1 MYNDHQIKKGGI
13 IMRRMALTL
22 LIALSLCLSVWGQAE
37 SDEERLAQ
45 INEALAGFSDE
56 EAQGLLK
63 LGTELNEGSNS
74 RYHMADIYTELVWH
88 SIGDTFPEKFDLRS
102 RGTVTPVKDQSPW
115 GTCWSFGTVAACE
128 TSILNTLHL
137 TAEEYEQQY
146 GEPMDLSE
154 KHMAWFAAKALPALK
169 DYPEGEYP
177 YPANQAGEG
186 NYMIESGGKNPY
198 NIGGYFSNSTSI
210 IASGVGVLR
219 ENLAPYRNAEGTLD
233 EEGDWS
239 LPEDLRFSQSYEI
252 KDGNQL
258 LCPAGRDEN
267 GNYRYNPDATEMI
280 KSELINGRVVGI
292 AYFADSS
299 RPEEAQIENM
309 GDEELRAYLKKLCA
323 AYEYDE
329 NLYDVENLDRDTL
342 MSIIHSDNFGKPL
355 EELLRLDEEAG
366 DTHEIYMNYT
376 ETDPVIYAQYTYN
389 PVTTNHI
396 VAVVGWDDTFPA
408 SNFRKHQPPADGAWI
423 VKNSWGTDWGMNGY
437 FYLSYYD
444 QGIGEVESYE
454 FLINEETQNT
464 EYVDILQY
472 DYMPVDSMHSTLFE
486 KPVYSASV
494 FDISEDSVLQY
505 VSVMT
510 GDLNAEVTANI
521 YLLDENATDPT
532 DGKLLDSTTE
542 TYTYAGYHRMA
553 LSNNLLLP
561 KDSRVGIV
569 VLNRVQ
575 TSQGQKYAITN
586 GTSFTKADP
595 EGYEEIN
602 GYPQTEYSVGIVN
615 PGENYIKL
623 EGRWIDWSYAVNF
636 FSTYLD
642 TQYTAFDNLPI
653 KGYVY
658 PMAQIMKIHD
668 LSDWQSTP
676 GGQAV
681 VCPDDGYMVLSV
693 AD

>member
-1 MYNDHQIKKGGI
+1 
-13 IMRRMALTL
+13 MRRMALTL

-128 TSILNTLHL
+128 TSILNTLQL

-292 AYFADSS
+292 SYFAD
-299 RPEEAQIENM
+299 
-309 GDEELRAYLKKLCA
+309 
-323 AYEYDE
+323 
-329 NLYDVENLDRDTL
+329 
-342 MSIIHSDNFGKPL
+342 
-355 EELLRLDEEAG
+355 
-366 DTHEIYMNYT
+366 
-376 ETDPVIYAQYTYN
+376 
-389 PVTTNHI
+389 
-396 VAVVGWDDTFPA
+396 
-408 SNFRKHQPPADGAWI
+408 
-423 VKNSWGTDWGMNGY
+423 
-437 FYLSYYD
+437 
-444 QGIGEVESYE
+444 
-454 FLINEETQNT
+454 
-464 EYVDILQY
+464 
-472 DYMPVDSMHSTLFE
+472 
-486 KPVYSASV
+486 
-494 FDISEDSVLQY
+494 
-505 VSVMT
+505 
-510 GDLNAEVTANI
+510 
-521 YLLDENATDPT
+521 
-532 DGKLLDSTTE
+532 
-542 TYTYAGYHRMA
+542 
-553 LSNNLLLP
+553 
-561 KDSRVGIV
+561 
-569 VLNRVQ
+569 
-575 TSQGQKYAITN
+575 
-586 GTSFTKADP
+586 
-595 EGYEEIN
+595 
-602 GYPQTEYSVGIVN
+602 
-615 PGENYIKL
+615 
-623 EGRWIDWSYAVNF
+623 
-636 FSTYLD
+636 
-642 TQYTAFDNLPI
+642 
-653 KGYVY
+653 
-658 PMAQIMKIHD
+658 
-668 LSDWQSTP
+668 
-676 GGQAV
+676 
-681 VCPDDGYMVLSV
+681 
-693 AD
+693 